1 MQSCSNITCSD
12 GFYCGDGFNACI
24 PLCGT
29 WSQYSESVN
38 IAIDFFILLSTCFG
52 MLGGIGVLI
61 VAGIRWK
68 KVYVKIQEYACDLY
82 AIVSR
87 NFSLAYISTVH
98 EEIYK

>member
-12 GFYCGDGFNACI
+12 GFYCDDGFNACI

-68 KVYVKIQEYACDLY
+68 KVYVKIQEYMICML
-82 AIVSR
+82 
-87 NFSLAYISTVH
+87 
-98 EEIYK
+98 